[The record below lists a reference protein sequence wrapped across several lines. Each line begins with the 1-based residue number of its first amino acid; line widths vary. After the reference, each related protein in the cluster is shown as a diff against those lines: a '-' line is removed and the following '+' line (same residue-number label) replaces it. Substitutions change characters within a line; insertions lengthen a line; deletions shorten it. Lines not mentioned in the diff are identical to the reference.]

1 MTLPEILTKAASFV
15 AIIAFGY
22 VLRQSGFFKEK
33 DFYFLTKI
41 VLKITL
47 PAAIVYNFSSMEI
60 DVSMLAICLFGLGGG
75 LLYIAVAWLVNARK
89 PAKRKAFD
97 VVNLPGYNIGN
108 FTMPFIQGFL
118 GPTGFA
124 ATSLFDTGNA
134 FVCLGGSYSLAG
146 FLLGEGEKRS
156 VKDLIKPLIRSVPF
170 AAYIIMTILTLAH
183 IRLPQIA
190 VSFAETIAG
199 ANAFMALLMVG
210 VGFQLKVNRENLAAI
225 FRILGFRYAMA
236 IIFSVLWYRFA
247 PFSLEVRQ
255 ALAILAFAPIAT
267 AAPAFTGNLNLDTGL
282 SSVINSI
289 SVILSVVLITITLAL
304 IL

>member
-1 MTLPEILTKAASFV
+1 MTLPEILPKAASFV

-89 PAKRKAFD
+89 SAKRKAFD

-170 AAYIIMTILTLAH
+170 DAYIIMTILTLAH

-225 FRILGFRYAMA
+225 FRILGLRYAMA